1 MNLIEESFQTKEE
14 KNKKTAIRIVLAA
27 IILVVVIIIGIVS
40 YMAYIKGQELKVSL
54 DGNANNDVKKMLVF
68 ENGTVYAPIKKIA
81 SYLGYNSYNGEYF
94 EKSESNSKCYVE
106 SENEVANFELNSKK
120 IYKLDLNAR
129 AENYEYVYSKEA
141 VKAIG
146 GELYA
151 SADAIEKAFNVSFQ
165 YNEDRNTVQIF
176 TLPYLVNFYN
186 PYVLNWG
193 YVGIS
198 EEFANQKAILKNMLV
213 VTNNNKRVGV
223 LDTEGKSILEVKYSN
238 ITYLS
243 SVGEGGDFLVEDNGK
258 VGVMSKNRETKIQL
272 IYDSI
277 ELLDLDAGLYVAKK
291 DNKYGVLDFRGKV
304 IIYIEN
310 DEIGVDISRFKEN
323 GIKNKYILAE
333 NLIPARKDR
342 KWGLYDTKGNLLVDY
357 QYDSLGYTATS
368 SRNALSLLVIPD
380 YNVIV
385 ACKDKKYTLLNSIGE
400 ELFSGPVADDI
411 YMTIDGGEKH
421 YYIRANDQEMDA
433 EEYLNQIDVNPR
445 AYEQNST
452 TRPQTNQQQ
461 TEEDNNEQ
469 NNDEQNF
476 GEEQNSDEQNNN
488 EQNGEEQNN
497 DGENQ
502 GNQDFQEVNDQE
514 RGQE

>member
-27 IILVVVIIIGIVS
+27 IILVVVLIIGIVS
-40 YMAYIKGQELKVSL
+40 YMAYIKGKELKVSL

-94 EKSESNSKCYVE
+94 EKSESSSKCYVE

-141 VKAIG
+141 VRAIN

-151 SADAIEKAFNVSFQ
+151 SAEAIEKAFNVSFQ
-165 YNEDRNTVQIF
+165 YNEEKNTVQIF
-176 TLPYLVNFYN
+176 TLPYLVEFYN

-213 VTNNNKRVGV
+213 VTNNNKKVGV

-258 VGVMSKNRETKIQL
+258 VGVMSKNRETKVQL

-277 ELLDLDAGLYVAKK
+277 ELLDLDAGLYVAEK
-291 DNKYGVLDFRGKV
+291 DNKYGVLDLRGKV

-310 DEIGVDISRFKEN
+310 DEIGVDTSRFKEN

-333 NLIPARKDR
+333 NLIPVRKDR
-342 KWGLYDTKGNLLVDY
+342 KWGLCDTKGNLLVDY

-411 YMTIDGGEKH
+411 YMTIDGGKKH
-421 YYIRANDQEMDA
+421 YFIRANDQEMDA

-445 AYEQNST
+445 AYEKNT
-452 TRPQTNQQQ
+452 NKKPQT
-461 TEEDNNEQ
+461 ENNEQ
-469 NNDEQNF
+469 LPKE
-476 GEEQNSDEQNNN
+476 NNN
-488 EQNGEEQNN
+488 EQNGSEEQNN
-497 DGENQ
+497 NEPNNQEQNNGEENQ
-502 GNQDFQEVNDQE
+502 ENEGFQDIENQEQE
-514 RGQE
+514 

>member
-27 IILVVVIIIGIVS
+27 IIVVVIMIIGIVS

-68 ENGTVYAPIKKIA
+68 ENGTVYAPIKRIA

-94 EKSESNSKCYVE
+94 EKSESTSKCYVE
-106 SENEVANFELNSKK
+106 SENEVANFELNSRK

-129 AENYEYVYSKEA
+129 AENYEYVYSRQP
-141 VKAIG
+141 VKAID

-151 SADAIEKAFNVSFQ
+151 TSEAIEKAFNVRFS
-165 YNEDRNTVQIF
+165 YNEEKNTVQIF
-176 TLPYLVNFYN
+176 TLSYLVNFYN

-198 EEFANQKAILKNMLV
+198 EVFANQKAILNNMLV
-213 VTNNNKRVGV
+213 VTDNNKRVGV
-223 LDTEGKSILEVKYSN
+223 IDTDGKSILEVKYSN
-238 ITYLS
+238 VTYLP

-277 ELLDLDAGLYVAKK
+277 ELLDLDAGLYVASK
-291 DNKYGVLDFRGKV
+291 DRKYGVLDLRGKV

-310 DEIGVDISRFKEN
+310 DEIGIDTSKFKEN

-333 NLIPARKDR
+333 NMIPVRKDR
-342 KWGLYDTKGNLLVDY
+342 VWGLYDTKGNLLVDY

-380 YNVIV
+380 YNVLV
-385 ACKDKKYTLLNSIGE
+385 ACKDRKYTLLNNIGE

-411 YMTIDGGEKH
+411 YMTIDGGKKH
-421 YYIRANDQEMDA
+421 YYITANNQTMDA
-433 EEYLNQIDVNPR
+433 EDYLNQIDVNPKSNNQNIQTNNNEENR
-445 AYEQNST
+445 QEEQNE
-452 TRPQTNQQQ
+452 QNNY
-461 TEEDNNEQ
+461 ENNNEQ
-469 NNDEQNF
+469 NNEQENL
-476 GEEQNSDEQNNN
+476 
-488 EQNGEEQNN
+488 
-497 DGENQ
+497 ENQ
-502 GNQDFQEVNDQE
+502 EFQEVESQE
-514 RGQE
+514 

>member
-27 IILVVVIIIGIVS
+27 IIVVVIMIIGIVS

-68 ENGTVYAPIKKIA
+68 ENGTVYAPIKRIA

-94 EKSESNSKCYVE
+94 EKSESTSKCYVE
-106 SENEVANFELNSKK
+106 SENEVANFELNSRK

-129 AENYEYVYSKEA
+129 AENYEYVYSRQP
-141 VKAIG
+141 VKAID

-151 SADAIEKAFNVSFQ
+151 TSEAIEKAFNVRFS
-165 YNEDRNTVQIF
+165 YNEEKNTVQIF
-176 TLPYLVNFYN
+176 TLSYLVNFYN

-198 EEFANQKAILKNMLV
+198 EVFANQKAILNNMLV
-213 VTNNNKRVGV
+213 VTDNNKRVGV
-223 LDTEGKSILEVKYSN
+223 IDTDGKSILEVKYSN
-238 ITYLS
+238 VTYLP

-277 ELLDLDAGLYVAKK
+277 ELLDLDAGLYVASK
-291 DNKYGVLDFRGKV
+291 DRKYGVLDLRGKV

-310 DEIGVDISRFKEN
+310 DEIGIDTSKFKEN

-333 NLIPARKDR
+333 NMIPVRKDR
-342 KWGLYDTKGNLLVDY
+342 VWGLYDTKGNLLVDY

-380 YNVIV
+380 YNVLV
-385 ACKDKKYTLLNSIGE
+385 ACKDRKYTLLNNIGE

-411 YMTIDGGEKH
+411 YMTIDGGKKH
-421 YYIRANDQEMDA
+421 YYITANNQTMDA
-433 EEYLNQIDVNPR
+433 EDYLNQIDVNPKSNNQNTQTNNNEENR
-445 AYEQNST
+445 QEEQNE
-452 TRPQTNQQQ
+452 QNNY
-461 TEEDNNEQ
+461 ENNNEQ
-469 NNDEQNF
+469 NNEQENL
-476 GEEQNSDEQNNN
+476 
-488 EQNGEEQNN
+488 
-497 DGENQ
+497 ENQ
-502 GNQDFQEVNDQE
+502 EF
-514 RGQE
+514 

>member
-27 IILVVVIIIGIVS
+27 IIVVVIMIIGIVS

-68 ENGTVYAPIKKIA
+68 ENGTVYAPIKRIA
-81 SYLGYNSYNGEYF
+81 SYLGYSSYNGEYF
-94 EKSESNSKCYVE
+94 EKSESTSKCYVE
-106 SENEVANFELNSKK
+106 SENEVANFELNSRK

-129 AENYEYVYSKEA
+129 AENYEYVYSRQP
-141 VKAIG
+141 VKAID

-151 SADAIEKAFNVSFQ
+151 TSEAIEKAFNVRFS
-165 YNEDRNTVQIF
+165 YNEEKNTVQIF
-176 TLPYLVNFYN
+176 TLSYLVNFYN

-198 EEFANQKAILKNMLV
+198 EVFANQKAILNNMLV
-213 VTNNNKRVGV
+213 VTDNNKRVGV
-223 LDTEGKSILEVKYSN
+223 IDTDGKSILEVKYSN
-238 ITYLS
+238 VTYLP

-277 ELLDLDAGLYVAKK
+277 ELLDLDAGLYVASK
-291 DNKYGVLDFRGKV
+291 DRKYGVLDLRGKV

-310 DEIGVDISRFKEN
+310 DEIGIDTSKFKEN

-333 NLIPARKDR
+333 NMIPVRKDR
-342 KWGLYDTKGNLLVDY
+342 VWGLYDTKGNLLVDY

-380 YNVIV
+380 YNVLV
-385 ACKDKKYTLLNSIGE
+385 ACKDRKYTLLNNIGE

-411 YMTIDGGEKH
+411 YMTIDGGKKH
-421 YYIRANDQEMDA
+421 YYITANNQTMDA
-433 EEYLNQIDVNPR
+433 EDYLNQIDVNPKSNNQNTQTNNNEENR
-445 AYEQNST
+445 QEEQNE
-452 TRPQTNQQQ
+452 QNNY
-461 TEEDNNEQ
+461 ENNNEQ
-469 NNDEQNF
+469 NNEQ
-476 GEEQNSDEQNNN
+476 
-488 EQNGEEQNN
+488 
-497 DGENQ
+497 ENQ
-502 GNQDFQEVNDQE
+502 ENQEFQEVENQE
-514 RGQE
+514 

>member
-27 IILVVVIIIGIVS
+27 IIVVVIMIIGIVS

-68 ENGTVYAPIKKIA
+68 ENGTVYAPIKRIA

-94 EKSESNSKCYVE
+94 EKSESTSKCYVE
-106 SENEVANFELNSKK
+106 SENEVANFELNSRK

-129 AENYEYVYSKEA
+129 AENYEYVYSKQP
-141 VKAIG
+141 VKAID

-151 SADAIEKAFNVSFQ
+151 TSEAIEKAFNVRFS
-165 YNEDRNTVQIF
+165 YNEEKNTVQIF
-176 TLPYLVNFYN
+176 TLSYLVNFYN

-198 EEFANQKAILKNMLV
+198 EVFANQKAILNNMLV
-213 VTNNNKRVGV
+213 VTDNNKRVGV
-223 LDTEGKSILEVKYSN
+223 IDTDGKSILEVKYSN
-238 ITYLS
+238 VTYLP

-277 ELLDLDAGLYVAKK
+277 ELLDLDAGLYVASK
-291 DNKYGVLDFRGKV
+291 DRKYGVLDLRGKV

-310 DEIGVDISRFKEN
+310 DEIGIDTSKFKEN

-333 NLIPARKDR
+333 NMIPVRKDR
-342 KWGLYDTKGNLLVDY
+342 VWGLYDTKGNLLVDY

-380 YNVIV
+380 YNVLV
-385 ACKDKKYTLLNSIGE
+385 ACKDRKYTLLNNIGE

-411 YMTIDGGEKH
+411 YMTIDGGKKH
-421 YYIRANDQEMDA
+421 YYITANNQTMDA
-433 EEYLNQIDVNPR
+433 EDYLNQIDVNPKSNNQNTQTNNNEENR
-445 AYEQNST
+445 QEEQNE
-452 TRPQTNQQQ
+452 QNNY
-461 TEEDNNEQ
+461 ENNNEQ
-469 NNDEQNF
+469 NNEQ
-476 GEEQNSDEQNNN
+476 
-488 EQNGEEQNN
+488 
-497 DGENQ
+497 ENQ
-502 GNQDFQEVNDQE
+502 ENQEFQEVENQE
-514 RGQE
+514 

>member
-27 IILVVVIIIGIVS
+27 IIVVVIMIIGIVS

-68 ENGTVYAPIKKIA
+68 ENGTVYAPIKRIA

-94 EKSESNSKCYVE
+94 EKSESTSKCYVE
-106 SENEVANFELNSKK
+106 SENEVANFELNSRK

-129 AENYEYVYSKEA
+129 AENYEYVYSKQP
-141 VKAIG
+141 VKAID

-151 SADAIEKAFNVSFQ
+151 TSEAIEKAFNVRFS
-165 YNEDRNTVQIF
+165 YNEEKNTVQIF
-176 TLPYLVNFYN
+176 TLSYLVNFYN

-198 EEFANQKAILKNMLV
+198 EVFANQKAILNNMLV
-213 VTNNNKRVGV
+213 VTDNNKRVGV
-223 LDTEGKSILEVKYSN
+223 IDTDGKSILEVKYSN
-238 ITYLS
+238 VTYLP

-277 ELLDLDAGLYVAKK
+277 ELLDLDAGLYVASK
-291 DNKYGVLDFRGKV
+291 DRKYGVLDLRGKV

-310 DEIGVDISRFKEN
+310 DEIGIDTSKFKEN

-333 NLIPARKDR
+333 NMIPVRKDR
-342 KWGLYDTKGNLLVDY
+342 VWGLYDTKGNLLVDY

-380 YNVIV
+380 YNVLV
-385 ACKDKKYTLLNSIGE
+385 ACKDRKYTLLNNIGE

-411 YMTIDGGEKH
+411 YMTIDGGKKH
-421 YYIRANDQEMDA
+421 YYITANNQTMDA
-433 EEYLNQIDVNPR
+433 EDYLNQIDVNPKSNNQNTQTNNNEENR
-445 AYEQNST
+445 QEEQNE
-452 TRPQTNQQQ
+452 QNNY
-461 TEEDNNEQ
+461 ENNNEQ
-469 NNDEQNF
+469 NNEQENL
-476 GEEQNSDEQNNN
+476 
-488 EQNGEEQNN
+488 
-497 DGENQ
+497 ENQ
-502 GNQDFQEVNDQE
+502 EFQEVENQE
-514 RGQE
+514 

>member
-27 IILVVVIIIGIVS
+27 IIVVVIMIIGIVS

-68 ENGTVYAPIKKIA
+68 ENGTVYAPIKRIA

-94 EKSESNSKCYVE
+94 EKSESTSKCYVE
-106 SENEVANFELNSKK
+106 SENEVANFELNSRK

-129 AENYEYVYSKEA
+129 AENYEYVYSKQP
-141 VKAIG
+141 VKAID

-151 SADAIEKAFNVSFQ
+151 TSEAIEKAFNVRFS
-165 YNEDRNTVQIF
+165 YNEEKNTVQIF
-176 TLPYLVNFYN
+176 TLSYLVNFYN

-198 EEFANQKAILKNMLV
+198 EVFANQKAILNNMLV
-213 VTNNNKRVGV
+213 VTDNNKRVGV
-223 LDTEGKSILEVKYSN
+223 IDTDGKSILEVKYSN
-238 ITYLS
+238 VTYLP

-277 ELLDLDAGLYVAKK
+277 ELLDLDAGLYVASK
-291 DNKYGVLDFRGKV
+291 DRKYGVLDLRGKV

-310 DEIGVDISRFKEN
+310 DEIGIDTSKFKEN

-333 NLIPARKDR
+333 NMIPVRKDR
-342 KWGLYDTKGNLLVDY
+342 VWGLYDTKGNLLVDY

-380 YNVIV
+380 YNVLV
-385 ACKDKKYTLLNSIGE
+385 ACKDRKYTLLNNIGE

-411 YMTIDGGEKH
+411 YMTIDGGKKH
-421 YYIRANDQEMDA
+421 YYITANNQTMDA
-433 EEYLNQIDVNPR
+433 EDYLNQIDVNPKSNNQNTQTNNNEENR
-445 AYEQNST
+445 QEEQNE
-452 TRPQTNQQQ
+452 QNNY
-461 TEEDNNEQ
+461 ENNNEQ
-469 NNDEQNF
+469 NNEQENL
-476 GEEQNSDEQNNN
+476 
-488 EQNGEEQNN
+488 
-497 DGENQ
+497 ENQ
-502 GNQDFQEVNDQE
+502 EFQEVESQE
-514 RGQE
+514 

>member
-27 IILVVVIIIGIVS
+27 IILVVILIIGIVS

-54 DGNANNDVKKMLVF
+54 DGNSNNDVKKMLVF
-68 ENGTVYAPIKKIA
+68 ENGTVYAPIKRIS

-94 EKSESNSKCYVE
+94 EKSESSSKCYVE
-106 SENEVANFELNSKK
+106 SENEVANFELNSRK

-129 AENYEYVYSKEA
+129 AENYEYVYSKEP
-141 VKAIG
+141 VRAIG

-151 SADAIEKAFNVSFQ
+151 SAEAIEKAFNVSFQ
-165 YNEDRNTVQIF
+165 YNEEKNSVQIF

-198 EEFANQKAILKNMLV
+198 EEFANQKAILKDMLV
-213 VTNNNKRVGV
+213 VTNNNRKVGV

-277 ELLDLDAGLYVAKK
+277 ELLDLDAGLYVASK
-291 DNKYGVLDFRGKV
+291 DGKYGVLDLRGKV

-310 DEIGVDISRFKEN
+310 DEIGVDTSRFKEN

-333 NLIPARKDR
+333 NLIPVRKDR
-342 KWGLYDTKGNLLVDY
+342 KWGLCDTKGNLLVDY

-411 YMTIDGGEKH
+411 YMTIDGGKKH
-421 YYIRANDQEMDA
+421 YFIRANDQEMDA

-445 AYEQNST
+445 AYEQNTNSK
-452 TRPQTNQQQ
+452 PQTQNNEQ
-461 TEEDNNEQ
+461 TSNENSNEQNANEEQNNNNEQ
-469 NNDEQNF
+469 NNQ
-476 GEEQNSDEQNNN
+476 EQNN
-488 EQNGEEQNN
+488 GEENQENEGFQ
-497 DGENQ
+497 DVENQ
-502 GNQDFQEVNDQE
+502 EQE
-514 RGQE
+514 

>member
-27 IILVVVIIIGIVS
+27 IIVVVIMIIGIVS

-68 ENGTVYAPIKKIA
+68 ENGTVYAPIKRIA

-94 EKSESNSKCYVE
+94 EKSESTSKCYVE
-106 SENEVANFELNSKK
+106 SENEVANFELNSRK

-129 AENYEYVYSKEA
+129 AENYEYVYSRQP
-141 VKAIG
+141 VKAID

-151 SADAIEKAFNVSFQ
+151 TSEAIEKAFNVRFS
-165 YNEDRNTVQIF
+165 YNEEKNTVQIF
-176 TLPYLVNFYN
+176 TLSYLVNFYN

-198 EEFANQKAILKNMLV
+198 EVFANQKAILNNMLV
-213 VTNNNKRVGV
+213 VTDNNKRVGV
-223 LDTEGKSILEVKYSN
+223 IDTDGKSILEVKYSN
-238 ITYLS
+238 VTYLP

-277 ELLDLDAGLYVAKK
+277 ELLDLDAGLYVASK
-291 DNKYGVLDFRGKV
+291 DRKYGVLDLRGKV

-310 DEIGVDISRFKEN
+310 DEIGIDTSKFKEN

-333 NLIPARKDR
+333 NMIPVRKDR
-342 KWGLYDTKGNLLVDY
+342 VWGLYDTKGNLLVDY

-380 YNVIV
+380 YNVLV
-385 ACKDKKYTLLNSIGE
+385 ACKDRKYTLLNNIGE

-411 YMTIDGGEKH
+411 YMTIDGGKKH
-421 YYIRANDQEMDA
+421 YYITANNQTMDA
-433 EEYLNQIDVNPR
+433 EDYLNQIDVNPKSNNQNTQTNNNEENR
-445 AYEQNST
+445 QEEQNE
-452 TRPQTNQQQ
+452 QNNY
-461 TEEDNNEQ
+461 ENNNEQ
-469 NNDEQNF
+469 NNEQENL
-476 GEEQNSDEQNNN
+476 
-488 EQNGEEQNN
+488 
-497 DGENQ
+497 ENQ
-502 GNQDFQEVNDQE
+502 EFQEVESQE
-514 RGQE
+514 

>member
-27 IILVVVIIIGIVS
+27 IILVVIIIVGIVS
-40 YMAYIKGQELKVSL
+40 YMAYIKGQELRVSL

-68 ENGTVYAPIKKIA
+68 EDGTVYAPIKRIA

-94 EKSESNSKCYVE
+94 EKSESSSKCYVE

-129 AENYEYVYSKEA
+129 AENYEYVYSEKP
-141 VKAIG
+141 VRAIN

-151 SADAIEKAFNVSFQ
+151 SAETIEKAFNVSFQ
-165 YNEDRNTVQIF
+165 YNEEKNTVQIF

-198 EEFANQKAILKNMLV
+198 EEFVNQKAILKDMLV

-238 ITYLS
+238 ITYLP
-243 SVGEGGDFLVEDNGK
+243 SVGEGGDFLVEDNGE

-277 ELLDLDAGLYVAKK
+277 ELLDLDAGLYVVRK

-385 ACKDKKYTLLNSIGE
+385 ACKDRKYTLLNSIGE

-411 YMTIDGGEKH
+411 YMTIDGGKKH

-445 AYEQNST
+445 AYEQSST
-452 TRPQTNQQQ
+452 TRPQSQ
-461 TEEDNNEQ
+461 DNEQ
-469 NNDEQNF
+469 LL
-476 GEEQNSDEQNNN
+476 EENNN
-488 EQNGEEQNN
+488 EQNVNEEQNDNEQNGNEEQNN
-497 DGENQ
+497 EEQNNEEQNNGEQNQEDNEFQDIENQ
-502 GNQDFQEVNDQE
+502 E
-514 RGQE
+514 

>member
-411 YMTIDGGEKH
+411 YMTIDGGKKH

-445 AYEQNST
+445 AYEQNT
-452 TRPQTNQQQ
+452 NKKPQTQEPEQLP
-461 TEEDNNEQ
+461 EE
-469 NNDEQNF
+469 
-476 GEEQNSDEQNNN
+476 NNN
-488 EQNGEEQNN
+488 EQNVNEEQNSN
-497 DGENQ
+497 EQTNEEQDNGGQEQENNEFQDVENQ
-502 GNQDFQEVNDQE
+502 E
-514 RGQE
+514 

>member
-27 IILVVVIIIGIVS
+27 IILVVILIIGIVS

-54 DGNANNDVKKMLVF
+54 DGNSNNDVKKMLVF
-68 ENGTVYAPIKKIA
+68 ENGTVYAPIKRIS

-94 EKSESNSKCYVE
+94 EKSESSSKCYVE
-106 SENEVANFELNSKK
+106 SENEVANFELNSRK

-129 AENYEYVYSKEA
+129 AENYEYVYSKEP
-141 VKAIG
+141 VRAIG

-151 SADAIEKAFNVSFQ
+151 SAEAIEKAFNVSFQ
-165 YNEDRNTVQIF
+165 YNEEKNSVQIF

-198 EEFANQKAILKNMLV
+198 EEFANQKAILKDMLV
-213 VTNNNKRVGV
+213 VTNNNRKVGV
-223 LDTEGKSILEVKYSN
+223 LDTEGKSILEVKYSS

-277 ELLDLDAGLYVAKK
+277 ELLDLDAGLYVASK
-291 DNKYGVLDFRGKV
+291 DGKYGVLDLRGKV

-310 DEIGVDISRFKEN
+310 DEIGVDTSRFKEN

-333 NLIPARKDR
+333 NLIPVRKDR
-342 KWGLYDTKGNLLVDY
+342 KWGLCDTKGNLLVDY

-368 SRNALSLLVIPD
+368 SRNALSLLVIPE

-411 YMTIDGGEKH
+411 YMTIDGGKKH
-421 YYIRANDQEMDA
+421 YFIRANDQEMDA

-445 AYEQNST
+445 AYEQNTNSK
-452 TRPQTNQQQ
+452 PQTQNNEQ
-461 TEEDNNEQ
+461 TSNENSNEQNANEEQNNNNEQ
-469 NNDEQNF
+469 NNQ
-476 GEEQNSDEQNNN
+476 EQNNGEGNQEN
-488 EQNGEEQNN
+488 EEFQ
-497 DGENQ
+497 DVENQ
-502 GNQDFQEVNDQE
+502 EQE
-514 RGQE
+514 

>member
-27 IILVVVIIIGIVS
+27 IILVVVIIVGIVS
-40 YMAYIKGQELKVSL
+40 YMAYIKGSELKVSL
-54 DGNANNDVKKMLVF
+54 DGNQNADVKKLLVF

-129 AENYEYVYSKEA
+129 AENYEYVYSKEP
-141 VKAIG
+141 VKAIE

-151 SADAIEKAFNVSFQ
+151 SAEAIEKAFNVSFQ
-165 YNEDRNTVQIF
+165 YNEEKNTVQIF

-198 EEFANQKAILKNMLV
+198 EEFVNQKAILKNMLV
-213 VTNNNKRVGV
+213 VTNNNRKVGV

-238 ITYLS
+238 ITYLPS
-243 SVGEGGDFLVEDNGK
+243 IGEGGDFLVEDNGK

-277 ELLDLDAGLYVAKK
+277 ELLDLDAGLYVASK
-291 DNKYGVLDFRGKV
+291 DGKYGVLDFRGKV

-333 NLIPARKDR
+333 NLIPARKDG
-342 KWGLYDTKGNLLVDY
+342 KWGLYDIKGKLLVDY

-368 SRNALSLLVIPD
+368 SRNALSLLIIPD

-411 YMTIDGGEKH
+411 YMTIDGGKKH

-445 AYEQNST
+445 AYEQNT
-452 TRPQTNQQQ
+452 NKKPQTQEPEQLP
-461 TEEDNNEQ
+461 EE
-469 NNDEQNF
+469 
-476 GEEQNSDEQNNN
+476 NNN
-488 EQNGEEQNN
+488 EQNVNEEQNSN
-497 DGENQ
+497 EQTNEEQDNGGQEQENNEFQDVENQ
-502 GNQDFQEVNDQE
+502 E
-514 RGQE
+514 

>member
-27 IILVVVIIIGIVS
+27 IILVVVLIIGIVS
-40 YMAYIKGQELKVSL
+40 YMAYIKGKELKVSL

-94 EKSESNSKCYVE
+94 EKSESSSKCYVE
-106 SENEVANFELNSKK
+106 SENEVANFELNSRK

-129 AENYEYVYSKEA
+129 AENYEYVYSKEPVIA
-141 VKAIG
+141 KG

-151 SADAIEKAFNVSFQ
+151 SAEAIEKAFNVSFQ
-165 YNEDRNTVQIF
+165 YNEEKNTVQIF
-176 TLPYLVNFYN
+176 TLPYLVEFYN

-213 VTNNNKRVGV
+213 VTNNNKKVGV

-258 VGVMSKNRETKIQL
+258 VGVMSKNRETKVQL

-277 ELLDLDAGLYVAKK
+277 ELLDLDAGLYVAEK
-291 DNKYGVLDFRGKV
+291 DNKYGVLDLRGKV

-310 DEIGVDISRFKEN
+310 DEIGVDTSRFKEN

-333 NLIPARKDR
+333 NLIPVRKDR
-342 KWGLYDTKGNLLVDY
+342 KWGLCDTKGNLLVDY

-421 YYIRANDQEMDA
+421 YFIRANDQEMDA

-445 AYEQNST
+445 AYEKNT
-452 TRPQTNQQQ
+452 NKKPQT
-461 TEEDNNEQ
+461 ENNEQ
-469 NNDEQNF
+469 LPKE
-476 GEEQNSDEQNNN
+476 NNN
-488 EQNGEEQNN
+488 EQNGSEEQNDN
-497 DGENQ
+497 EPNNQEQNNGEENQ
-502 GNQDFQEVNDQE
+502 ENEGFQDIENQEQE
-514 RGQE
+514 

>member
-27 IILVVVIIIGIVS
+27 IIVVVIMIIGIVS

-68 ENGTVYAPIKKIA
+68 ENGTVYAPIKRIA

-94 EKSESNSKCYVE
+94 EKSESTSKCYVE
-106 SENEVANFELNSKK
+106 SENEVANFELNSRK

-129 AENYEYVYSKEA
+129 AENYEYVYSRQP
-141 VKAIG
+141 VKAID

-151 SADAIEKAFNVSFQ
+151 TSEAIEKAFNVRFS
-165 YNEDRNTVQIF
+165 YNEEKNTVQIF
-176 TLPYLVNFYN
+176 TLSYLVNFYN

-198 EEFANQKAILKNMLV
+198 EVFANQKAILNNMLV
-213 VTNNNKRVGV
+213 VTDNNKRVGV
-223 LDTEGKSILEVKYSN
+223 IDTDGKSILEVKYSN
-238 ITYLS
+238 VTYLP

-277 ELLDLDAGLYVAKK
+277 ELLDLDAGLYVASK
-291 DNKYGVLDFRGKV
+291 DRKYGVLDLRGKV

-310 DEIGVDISRFKEN
+310 DEIGIDTSKFKEN

-333 NLIPARKDR
+333 NMIPVRKDR
-342 KWGLYDTKGNLLVDY
+342 VWGLYDTKGNLLVDY

-380 YNVIV
+380 YNVLV
-385 ACKDKKYTLLNSIGE
+385 ACKDRKYTLLNNIGE

-411 YMTIDGGEKH
+411 YMTIDGGKKH
-421 YYIRANDQEMDA
+421 YYITANNQTMDA
-433 EEYLNQIDVNPR
+433 EDYLNQIDVNPKSNNQNTQTNNNEENR
-445 AYEQNST
+445 QEEQNE
-452 TRPQTNQQQ
+452 QNNY
-461 TEEDNNEQ
+461 ENNNEQ
-469 NNDEQNF
+469 NNEQENL
-476 GEEQNSDEQNNN
+476 
-488 EQNGEEQNN
+488 
-497 DGENQ
+497 ENQ
-502 GNQDFQEVNDQE
+502 EFQEVENQE
-514 RGQE
+514 